1 MEKSIFKSITDLPKT
16 LFSPFKTFFIG
27 YVLLIALDKITIAN
41 FWEFFGVSL
50 ILMIFEIGHNDFLR
64 IVLNNQAGMHMGQL
78 LTSIENSLKE
88 IAKFLK
94 DKK

>member
-1 MEKSIFKSITDLPKT
+1 MVNLSDLPKT
-16 LFSPFKTFFIG
+16 LFSPFKTLFIG
-27 YVLLIALDKITIAN
+27 YVILIALGKIIIGN

-64 IVLNNQAGMHMGQL
+64 IVLNNQAGMHMGKL
-78 LTSIENSLKE
+78 FSSIEESLKE
-88 IAKFLK
+88 LVKLLK